1 MKVEEESENIGFK
14 LNFQKTKI
22 MAHGLITS
30 WHEERVETVT
40 NFIIISIWL
49 QNHYRWW
56 LEPWN

>member
-40 NFIIISIWL
+40 NFIIIIIWL
-49 QNHYRWW
+49 QNHYRW
-56 LEPWN
+56 